1 MKTSIMT
8 SKVLAFVLA
17 LLLSTSAFSM
27 PKITVKHQRN
37 LKGFTEIQVSN
48 STMENLICYVAIDG
62 YKILFRLKAIES
74 SQWYVATDKRFNHT
88 NFSVWCDYLALHPKY
103 QEKK

>member
-1 MKTSIMT
+1 MIIKFYTFA
-8 SKVLAFVLA
+8 LL
-17 LLLSTSAFSM
+17 LLLSTSVLAM

-37 LKGFTEIQVSN
+37 IKGFAEIQVMN
-48 STMENLICYVAIDG
+48 DTMENLICHVAIDG

-74 SQWYVATDKRFNHT
+74 SKWYAASDIRFNHT

-103 QEKK
+103 QKK